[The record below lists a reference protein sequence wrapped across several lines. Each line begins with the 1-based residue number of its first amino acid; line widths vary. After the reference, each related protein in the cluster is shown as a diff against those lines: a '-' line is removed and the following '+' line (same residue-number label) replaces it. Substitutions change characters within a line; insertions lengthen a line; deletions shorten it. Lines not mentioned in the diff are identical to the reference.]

1 MADDMGLRVQR
12 IIAKYMKIAF
22 GDITDL
28 LEFGQMDTPLFD
40 GEGRPATDP
49 VTTDPVTG
57 DQVTY
62 KRNFISF
69 KNSDEID
76 DTVVG
81 EVKQGKDRVSIE
93 LHDKLKTLNVYE
105 QIMGRRSFI
114 LKSKFI

>member
-40 GEGRPATDP
+40 GEGRPA
-49 VTTDPVTG
+49 TDPVTG

-105 QIMGRRSFI
+105 QIMGCRSFI